1 MIKHMAV
8 KLCKEKKHYILLSL
22 FVVILFFITIFGERG
37 LIRLYKLSRERDSIL
52 EYKKKIETENA
63 SLRNEIDLLKND
75 DKYIEVV
82 ARKELGMIGKN
93 ELVYQFEK

>member
-1 MIKHMAV
+1 MIRHMAV
-8 KLCKEKKHYILLSL
+8 KLNKGKKHYILLSL

-75 DKYIEVV
+75 DKYMEVV

>member
-22 FVVILFFITIFGERG
+22 FVVVLFFITTFGERG

-63 SLRNEIDLLKND
+63 SFRNEIDLLKND

>member
-1 MIKHMAV
+1 MAV
-8 KLCKEKKHYILLSL
+8 KLCKKKKHYILLSL

-52 EYKKKIETENA
+52 GYKKKIETENA

>member
-1 MIKHMAV
+1 MAV
-8 KLCKEKKHYILLSL
+8 KLNKGKKHYILLPL

>member
-8 KLCKEKKHYILLSL
+8 KHNKGKRHYILLSL

-52 EYKKKIETENA
+52 GYKKKIETENA